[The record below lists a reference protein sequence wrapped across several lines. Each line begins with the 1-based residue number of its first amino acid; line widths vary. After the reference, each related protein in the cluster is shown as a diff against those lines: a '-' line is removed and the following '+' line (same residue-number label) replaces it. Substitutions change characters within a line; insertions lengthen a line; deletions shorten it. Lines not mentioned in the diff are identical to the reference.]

1 MTVLFSTDFESNSDY
16 QIPTGWQAGGGGTS
30 PWLVRDVPSIAT
42 NGTKVLTSPG
52 SSVGTPA
59 EYVGQA
65 DRTTVE
71 YEFRQKAAIDG
82 TNQYIIGVAHTDHI
96 IGNTTDFNYRFIFTA
111 TTSSVTADIAP
122 FIGGSFPGVLGTG
135 TRSMATSAGDVIGV
149 KVRVENKIASVWVW
163 NTSHESMPATPL
175 ATWTD
180 SVQRAAGHF
189 GCYWH
194 NGGVV
199 LLGLDQFTISDGATG
214 STNGTASGTPSSITL
229 IAPAATGTGTGS
241 ATNGSGTGTPS
252 ALSLAATTATGS
264 GTTAGSGTLT
274 TPALKNNTGT
284 LLASISG
291 WAVNVYNATTGALV
305 VRKTGLTTSAGGVLT
320 VSDAAIVAGTTYS
333 YEPEHATYGRRLPT
347 SVAS

>member
-59 EYVGQA
+59 ELVYVA

-82 TNQYIIGVAHTDHI
+82 SNQYIIGVAHTDHI
-96 IGNTTDFNYRFIFTA
+96 IGNTTDFNYRFLFTA

-122 FIGGSFPGVLGTG
+122 FIGGSYPGVLGTG
-135 TRSMATSAGDVIGV
+135 TRAMPTAAGDVIGV

-163 NTSHESMPATPL
+163 NASHESMPTSPL

-189 GCYWH
+189 GVYWN

-199 LLGLDQFTISDGATG
+199 LLGLDQFTISDGASAGPVTHDSSGAPYASSAAVAATSSRSG
-214 STNGTASGTPSSITL
+214 STVTHSASAALASANATL
-229 IAPAATGTGTGS
+229 AGSASRTSTGQFVTDVLGNNTESVLASVTVLWEWRIGVGIGAAPTSVTYGTGT
-241 ATNGSGTGTPS
+241 TNASGV
-252 ALSLAATTATGS
+252 LTATGLP
-264 GTTAGSGTLT
+264 AGSGELLIA
-274 TPALKNNTGT
+274 TPDRSFIAYQAG
-284 LLASISG
+284 
-291 WAVNVYNATTGALV
+291 V
-305 VRKTGLTTSAGGVLT
+305 VA
-320 VSDAAIVAGTTYS
+320 
-333 YEPEHATYGRRLPT
+333 
-347 SVAS
+347 